1 MNPVVVVSGAFDKG
15 QRGGIITTHKLVKM
29 LKEKGVDAYVYGSQG
44 DTMPGVEE
52 APIPLLQSGKFTAIY
67 PEGWDKNHLKAQQAF
82 LWLLHKP
89 KHKYEGMDGIFYF
102 EPAYMDDPMGYLPK
116 DLIRHAEQLKLV
128 DINLSIYSNDRNNRK
143 GVCYVYHKNQQA
155 RLGEWVRDMDG
166 TEEWLNVDFANPY
179 DDYLPA
185 IFNSRESFYSF
196 DPFTFY
202 NILAAACGCRSV
214 VHPIPEVSK
223 EEYIQQRPFAEWLCY
238 GLDDI
243 VEDQETKAR
252 KALLNLSKL
261 TEQQINNLIKC
272 LK

>member
-1 MNPVVVVSGAFDKG
+1 
-15 QRGGIITTHKLVKM
+15 
-29 LKEKGVDAYVYGSQG
+29 
-44 DTMPGVEE
+44 
-52 APIPLLQSGKFTAIY
+52 
-67 PEGWDKNHLKAQQAF
+67 
-82 LWLLHKP
+82 
-89 KHKYEGMDGIFYF
+89 
-102 EPAYMDDPMGYLPK
+102 
-116 DLIRHAEQLKLV
+116 
-128 DINLSIYSNDRNNRK
+128 
-143 GVCYVYHKNQQA
+143 
-155 RLGEWVRDMDG
+155 MDG